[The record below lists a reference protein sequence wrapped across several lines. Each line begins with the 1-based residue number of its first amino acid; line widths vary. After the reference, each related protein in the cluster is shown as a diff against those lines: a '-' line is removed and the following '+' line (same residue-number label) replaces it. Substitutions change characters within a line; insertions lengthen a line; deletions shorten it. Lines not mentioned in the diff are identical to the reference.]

1 MARKSTAP
9 DGDAEAEGFS
19 AEEKAAMKERAAEVK
34 TARKRGKKADGT
46 ADVLAKIAEM
56 DDGDR
61 AIAERLHQVI
71 LEAAPTLVPRTWYGM
86 PAYAKD
92 GDVLCFFQASKKFT
106 TRYCTLGFSDAAALD
121 DGDMWPSA
129 FAVVALTPAVEKRV
143 AALVKAAMG

>member
-1 MARKSTAP
+1 MARKGTTAG
-9 DGDAEAEGFS
+9 GDEAAEGFS

-34 TARKRGKKADGT
+34 TARRRGKKADGT
-46 ADVLAKIAEM
+46 ADVLARIAEM
-56 DDGDR
+56 SDGDR

-71 LEAAPTLVPRTWYGM
+71 LEAAPALVPRTWYGM

-92 GDVLCFFQASKKFT
+92 GDVLCFFQASAKFT

-129 FAVVALTPAVEKRV
+129 FAVTALTPAVEERV
-143 AALVKAAMG
+143 AALVRTAMA